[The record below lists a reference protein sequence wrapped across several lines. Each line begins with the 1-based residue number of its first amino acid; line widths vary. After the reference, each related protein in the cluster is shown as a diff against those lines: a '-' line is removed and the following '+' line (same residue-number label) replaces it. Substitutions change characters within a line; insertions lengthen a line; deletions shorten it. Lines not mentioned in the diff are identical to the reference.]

1 MRQNQYIAN
10 PDIAR
15 PMYWPAPA
23 WTRRYTRIP
32 SNAFIRQMAAV
43 VGTMGFLL
51 LAGACAGR
59 GDGRPPGATVA
70 VPPGAA
76 RLDFRLPAFA
86 AAAGQHTRYTST
98 DRRYREDFAEWRLD
112 DGATA
117 GLTLS
122 TATTG
127 KPFSDPVQPADVLAI
142 WPNFNDKRPAFGDPG
157 TARNDLG
164 AASYQRVAVG
174 TLACVLFVQRLP
186 APDPGMTADAQA
198 TLSGFYCNPPGVL
211 LTPGAV
217 RTVLRAVV
225 LRPLH
230 QKS

>member
-1 MRQNQYIAN
+1 
-10 PDIAR
+10 
-15 PMYWPAPA
+15 
-23 WTRRYTRIP
+23 
-32 SNAFIRQMAAV
+32 MAAL
-43 VGTMGFLL
+43 VGAMGFLL

-59 GDGRPPGATVA
+59 GDGRPPGETVA
-70 VPPGAA
+70 VPPAAA

-86 AAAGQHTRYTST
+86 AAAGQHTRYTSA

-117 GLTLS
+117 GLALS
-122 TATTG
+122 AATADR
-127 KPFSDPVQPADVLAI
+127 PFSDPVRPADVLAI
-142 WPNFNDKRPAFGDPG
+142 WPNFNNKRPAFGNPG
-157 TARNDLG
+157 SARNDLG

-186 APDPGMTADAQA
+186 APDPRMPADTQA

-211 LTPGAV
+211 LTPDAV
-217 RTVLRAVV
+217 RTVLHAVV

-230 QKS
+230 RKS